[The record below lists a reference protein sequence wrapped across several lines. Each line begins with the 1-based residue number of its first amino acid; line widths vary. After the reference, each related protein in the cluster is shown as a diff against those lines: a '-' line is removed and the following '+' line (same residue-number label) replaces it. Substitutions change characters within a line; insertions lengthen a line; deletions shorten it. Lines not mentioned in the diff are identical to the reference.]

1 MFTNQFFD
9 LLLHLDDN
17 WQVTDVRAD
26 HGVLTLDITVTHVGK
41 SADCPKTASPM
52 PIYDHAPERRWRHLD
67 TMQYVTHIRCRL
79 PRIVDAEGRITTV
92 EPPWADRYGRQTY
105 LFEHAVIDLLL
116 ATRNQTRTAHLM
128 RCGFNTVN
136 RIIHSATRRGLARRD
151 LEGFSPHH
159 LSLDEKSFK
168 KGHKY
173 VSVLSHPDSGC
184 VLDVAEGRDME
195 AAKSLLEGT
204 LTEEQRKGVVTVSMD
219 MWKAY
224 MGAAA
229 DKLPNADIVHDRFHL
244 VKYLNE
250 AIDKVRRREVK
261 QNEELKES
269 RYTLLK
275 NPDNLTEKQRIQF
288 RAIRDGNYQVAKAWQ
303 VRENFKELFGRE
315 DEKGSGLLLFL
326 KWASDS
332 LARRIREVDKVVQ
345 IFQDHLWGVVNALV
359 TRFSNAMAERLNGKI
374 QEIKTIGRG
383 YRTFENFRNV
393 ILFFHGGLSLY
404 PLK

>member
-9 LLLHLDDN
+9 LLLHLEDN

-26 HGVLTLDITVTHVGK
+26 HNVLTLDITVAYIGK
-41 SADCPKTASPM
+41 TADCPQTSVAL

-67 TMQYVTHIRCRL
+67 TMQYVTHIHCRL
-79 PRIVDAEGRITTV
+79 PRVKGADGRVLTIP
-92 EPPWADRYGRQTY
+92 PPWAGKYGRQTH

-116 ATRNQTRTAHLM
+116 ATKNQTKTAHLM

-168 KGHKY
+168 KGHCY
-173 VSVLSHPDSGC
+173 VSVLSHPESGC

-195 AAKSLLEGT
+195 AAKSLLEQT
-204 LTEEQRKGVVTVSMD
+204 LTEQQRKGVLTVSMD

-244 VKYLNE
+244 VKYLNQ
-250 AIDKVRRREVK
+250 AIDKVRRRETRH
-261 QNEELKES
+261 NDELKNS
-269 RYTLLK
+269 RYALLK
-275 NPDNLTEKQRIQF
+275 NPQNLTEKQRIQF
-288 RAIRDGNYQVAKAWQ
+288 QAIRDGNYQVARAWQ
-303 VRENFKELFGRE
+303 VRENFRELFGKE
-315 DEKGSGLLLFL
+315 DDKGSGLLLFL
-326 KWASDS
+326 KWASDAI
-332 LARRIREVDKVVQ
+332 ARKIKEVDKVVQ
-345 IFQDHLWGVVNALV
+345 MFQDHLWGVVGALV